1 MALKRKSSFSQSF
14 SFFLFFVFVFLLFLF
29 SSFFSFFFFFLTFTW
44 TLSLSRFAGMYL
56 YISIFSYR
64 QCMFSTNSKTMED
77 KKKVPLWPLK
87 SWRNLWKP
95 SMVGSVALKFWKC
108 RKTALLDSLLY
119 QHCLLILTPYDCFIK

>member
-14 SFFLFFVFVFLLFLF
+14 SFFFFFVFVFVLFLF
-29 SSFFSFFFFFLTFTW
+29 SSFFFFFFFDLYLD

>member
-29 SSFFSFFFFFLTFTW
+29 SSFFSFFFFFWPL
-44 TLSLSRFAGMYL
+44 LGHSLSRFAGMYL

>member
-14 SFFLFFVFVFLLFLF
+14 SFFLFFVFVFVLFLF
-29 SSFFSFFFFFLTFTW
+29 SSFFFFFFFFWPL
-44 TLSLSRFAGMYL
+44 LGHSLSRFAGMYL

>member
-14 SFFLFFVFVFLLFLF
+14 SFFLFFVFVFVLFLF
-29 SSFFSFFFFFLTFTW
+29 CSFFFFFFFFWPL
-44 TLSLSRFAGMYL
+44 LGHSLSRFAGMYL

>member
-14 SFFLFFVFVFLLFLF
+14 SFFLFFVFVFVLFLF
-29 SSFFSFFFFFLTFTW
+29 SSFFFFFFFFFWPL
-44 TLSLSRFAGMYL
+44 LGHSLSRFAGMYL

>member
-1 MALKRKSSFSQSF
+1 MISIL
-14 SFFLFFVFVFLLFLF
+14 SFFFCLVLYLFFFCFC
-29 SSFFSFFFFFLTFTW
+29 FFSILVFFFFFFFFFDLYLD